1 MKNFADLTEREVLA
15 VAISSEEEDSRIYM
29 TFAEDLAERYPD
41 SAKIFEEMAEEERGH
56 RHRLLE
62 MYEQRFGPHLPP
74 IRREDVKGF
83 LRRRPIWL
91 TKNLPLDTIRK
102 EVETME
108 LQAEQFYI
116 KAAEQAEDV
125 GVRRLLGD
133 LAEEEKGHEQL
144 AVKLTDKILSPDV
157 RAEEDKT
164 RRRMFVLQYVQPGLA
179 GLMDGSVSTL
189 APLFAAAFAT
199 HQNWQTFL
207 VGLAASIG
215 AGISMGFAEALSD
228 DGSLTGRGSPWLRGA
243 TCGMMTT
250 LGGLG
255 HSMPYLV
262 PDSWPNA
269 FWIATA
275 IAGVV
280 VFFELWAIA
289 FIRARYMDTP
299 FLQAVFQIVLGG
311 AIVLA
316 RRHPDRRGVAAMAQ
330 LPFSPPIS
338 GKNMSFHDAGS
349 RLMVPTR
356 RMNFANFIVAAGVMV
371 HSTPGPVTTFVT
383 ISSGSFEPVSSIQ
396 LCAVPFGSAAMIA
409 VASFTASRNA
419 A

>member
-1 MKNFADLTEREVLA
+1 MKSFADLTEREVLA
-15 VAISSEEEDSRIYM
+15 VAIASEEEDSRIYM

-41 SAKIFEEMAEEERGH
+41 SAKVFEEMAEEERGH
-56 RHRLLE
+56 RHMLLE
-62 MYEQRFGPHLPP
+62 LYEQRFGKNLPP
-74 IRREDVKGF
+74 IRREDVRGF
-83 LRRRPIWL
+83 LRRRPVWL
-91 TKNLPLDTIRK
+91 TKNLSLDTVRK

-108 LQAEQFYI
+108 FEAERFYV
-116 KAAEQAEDV
+116 KAAEQAQDV

-133 LAEEEKGHEQL
+133 LAEAEKGHEKL
-144 AVKLTDKILSPDV
+144 AIKLTGDILKPDV
-157 RAEEDKT
+157 IEAEDKT
-164 RRRMFVLQYVQPGLA
+164 RRRVFVLQYVQPGLA

-243 TCGMMTT
+243 ASGIMTAI
-250 LGGLG
+250 GGLG
-255 HSMPYLV
+255 HSLPYLV

-289 FIRARYMDTP
+289 FIRSRYMDTP

-311 AIVLA
+311 VIVL
-316 RRHPDRRGVAAMAQ
+316 GVGILIGAA
-330 LPFSPPIS
+330 
-338 GKNMSFHDAGS
+338 
-349 RLMVPTR
+349 
-356 RMNFANFIVAAGVMV
+356 
-371 HSTPGPVTTFVT
+371 
-383 ISSGSFEPVSSIQ
+383 
-396 LCAVPFGSAAMIA
+396 
-409 VASFTASRNA
+409 
-419 A
+419 

>member
-1 MKNFADLTEREVLA
+1 MKKFSDLTEREVLA
-15 VAISSEEEDSRIYM
+15 VAIASEEEDSRIYM
-29 TFAEDLAERYPD
+29 SFAEDLMERYPE
-41 SAKIFEEMAEEERGH
+41 SAKRFEQMAEEEKGH
-56 RHRLLE
+56 RHMLLE
-62 MYEQRFGPHLPP
+62 MYEQRFGQNLPP
-74 IRREDVKGF
+74 IRRDNVKGF

-91 TKNLPLDTIRK
+91 TKNLSLDAIRK
-102 EVETME
+102 EVSTME
-108 LQAEQFYI
+108 FEAERFYI
-116 KAAEQAEDV
+116 KAAEQTQDV
-125 GVRRLLGD
+125 GVRRLLAD
-133 LAEEEKGHEQL
+133 LAEAEKGHEHV
-144 AVKLTDKILSPDV
+144 AAKLTDEILTPDV

-164 RRRMFVLQYVQPGLA
+164 RRRVFVLQYVQPGLA

-199 HQNWQTFL
+199 HQNWPTFL

-243 TCGMMTT
+243 ASGVMTA

-262 PDSWPNA
+262 PDRWANA

-289 FIRARYMDTP
+289 YIRARYMDTP

-311 AIVLA
+311 VIVLA
-316 RRHPDRRGVAAMAQ
+316 VGILIGAA
-330 LPFSPPIS
+330 
-338 GKNMSFHDAGS
+338 
-349 RLMVPTR
+349 
-356 RMNFANFIVAAGVMV
+356 
-371 HSTPGPVTTFVT
+371 
-383 ISSGSFEPVSSIQ
+383 
-396 LCAVPFGSAAMIA
+396 
-409 VASFTASRNA
+409 
-419 A
+419 

>member
-1 MKNFADLTEREVLA
+1 VKNFADLTEREVLT

-29 TFAEDLAERYPD
+29 TFAEDLAGRYPE
-41 SAKIFEEMAEEERGH
+41 SAKIFEEMAEEETGH
-56 RHRLLE
+56 RHRLLQL
-62 MYEQRFGPHLPP
+62 YEQRFGKNLPP
-74 IRREDVKGF
+74 IRRDNVKGF

-91 TKNLPLDTIRK
+91 TKNLSLDAIRK
-102 EVETME
+102 EVATME
-108 LQAEQFYI
+108 FEAERFYV
-116 KAAEQAEDV
+116 KAAEQTQDV

-133 LAEEEKGHEQL
+133 LAEAEKGHEKL
-144 AVKLTDKILSPDV
+144 AAALTDQILKPDV
-157 RAEEDKT
+157 RAKEDEA
-164 RRRMFVLQYVQPGLA
+164 RRRVFVLQYVQPGLA

-199 HQNWQTFL
+199 HQNWPTLL

-243 TCGMMTT
+243 ASGVMTA

-255 HSMPYLV
+255 HSLPYLV
-262 PDSWPNA
+262 PDAWPNA

-289 FIRARYMDTP
+289 YIRARYMDTP

-311 AIVLA
+311 VIVLGVGILI
-316 RRHPDRRGVAAMAQ
+316 GVA
-330 LPFSPPIS
+330 
-338 GKNMSFHDAGS
+338 
-349 RLMVPTR
+349 
-356 RMNFANFIVAAGVMV
+356 
-371 HSTPGPVTTFVT
+371 
-383 ISSGSFEPVSSIQ
+383 
-396 LCAVPFGSAAMIA
+396 
-409 VASFTASRNA
+409 
-419 A
+419 

>member
-41 SAKIFEEMAEEERGH
+41 SAKVFEEMAEEERGH

-62 MYEQRFGPHLPP
+62 LYEQRFGAHLPP

-91 TKNLPLDTIRK
+91 TKNLSLDTIRK

-116 KAAEQAEDV
+116 KAAERAEDV

-133 LAEEEKGHEQL
+133 LAEEEKGHEKL
-144 AVKLTDKILSPDV
+144 AVKLTGEILSPDV

-164 RRRMFVLQYVQPGLA
+164 RRRMFV
-179 GLMDGSVSTL
+179 VSTL

-228 DGSLTGRGSPWLRGA
+228 DGSLTGRGSPWLRGI
-243 TCGMMTT
+243 TCGLMTT

-255 HSMPYLV
+255 HTMPYLV
-262 PDSWPNA
+262 PDTWPNA

-275 IAGVV
+275 IACVV

-316 RRHPDRRGVAAMAQ
+316 VGILIGAA
-330 LPFSPPIS
+330 
-338 GKNMSFHDAGS
+338 
-349 RLMVPTR
+349 
-356 RMNFANFIVAAGVMV
+356 
-371 HSTPGPVTTFVT
+371 
-383 ISSGSFEPVSSIQ
+383 
-396 LCAVPFGSAAMIA
+396 
-409 VASFTASRNA
+409 
-419 A
+419 

>member
-1 MKNFADLTEREVLA
+1 MKNFADLSEREVLA

-29 TFAEDLAERYPD
+29 SFAEDLQQRYPD
-41 SAKIFEEMAEEERGH
+41 TAKIFEEMAEEERGH

-62 MYEQRFGPHLPP
+62 MYEQRFGSHLPP

-108 LQAEQFYI
+108 LQAERFYA
-116 KAAEQAEDV
+116 KASEKAEDV

-133 LAEEEKGHEQL
+133 LAEEERSHEKL
-144 AVKLTDKILSPDV
+144 AAKLTGEILKPDV
-157 RAEEDKT
+157 REAEDRT
-164 RRRMFVLQYVQPGLA
+164 RRRLFVLQYVQPGLA

-199 HQNWQTFL
+199 HHNWQTFL

-228 DGSLTGRGSPWLRGA
+228 DGSLTGRGSPWLRGL
-243 TCGMMTT
+243 TCGLMTT
-250 LGGLG
+250 VGGLG
-255 HSMPYLV
+255 HTLPYLV
-262 PDSWPNA
+262 PDSLSNA

-275 IAGVV
+275 IAGIV

-311 AIVLA
+311 VIVLA
-316 RRHPDRRGVAAMAQ
+316 VGILIGGA
-330 LPFSPPIS
+330 
-338 GKNMSFHDAGS
+338 
-349 RLMVPTR
+349 
-356 RMNFANFIVAAGVMV
+356 
-371 HSTPGPVTTFVT
+371 
-383 ISSGSFEPVSSIQ
+383 
-396 LCAVPFGSAAMIA
+396 
-409 VASFTASRNA
+409 
-419 A
+419 